1 MDASELHMLAPPHTA
16 LPSPIH
22 RPCENSHFP
31 ILKHRH
37 ISQPWDII
45 RLVYSPAALKFN
57 ARFPA
62 MSTNTDSSVTSC
74 VSYAHDLCMHMRTCL
89 FPTVADT
96 VIYISLVQSISKSSR
111 DNMIIAI
118 Q

>member
-22 RPCENSHFP
+22 RPCKNSHFP

-45 RLVYSPAALKFN
+45 RLVYNPAALKSN
-57 ARFPA
+57 ACFPA

-74 VSYAHDLCMHMRTCL
+74 VSSAHDRSMRMRTCP
-89 FPTVADT
+89 FPAVADT
-96 VIYISLVQSISKSSR
+96 VKHISLVQSISTLSQDK
-111 DNMIIAI
+111 MTVAI